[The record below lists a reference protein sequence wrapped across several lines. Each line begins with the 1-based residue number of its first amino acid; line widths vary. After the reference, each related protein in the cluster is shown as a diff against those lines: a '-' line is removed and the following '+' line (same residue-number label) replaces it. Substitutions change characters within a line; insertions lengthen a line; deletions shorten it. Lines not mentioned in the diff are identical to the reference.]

1 MDRLDGVKLP
11 GIKTYTVENGDY
23 GRCFYCHIILMSC
36 SLKTMQ
42 TKLPV
47 IVDEH
52 PGIIIFFTSGGNPFD
67 ILQ

>member
-1 MDRLDGVKLP
+1 
-11 GIKTYTVENGDY
+11 
-23 GRCFYCHIILMSC
+23 
-36 SLKTMQ
+36 MQ

-67 ILQ
+67 ILQWPEFQTSL